1 LLRVETPI
9 SIEKMGKNMGYK
21 PQNCPKIGKTWIN
34 FIQFGKYIYIYIYN
48 IIYDIV
54 LEIA

>member
-21 PQNCPKIGKTWIN
+21 PQNCPKIGKHMD
-34 FIQFGKYIYIYIYN
+34 QFHPIWEIYIYN
-48 IIYDIV
+48 TIYDIV
-54 LEIA
+54 LEIG